1 MATNY
6 LFFSLQCPHS
16 RQLLQK
22 LKGHPICQGINF
34 VNIDD
39 PRVNVPAFVQVV
51 PTLFIASLKKVI
63 TDGELINW
71 VDNMVGGSNPPR
83 GSSLSPNQT
92 PQMHHPQ
99 QSNTISISSITGDDS
114 ILPFVGSE
122 MLGGSSMASY
132 SFIDDGAN
140 EQMGHNFGF
149 LDDRDTSKIPMITR
163 ADAANSNNNTP
174 GISGSRTGRNN
185 GIDKEYERMMSQRAA
200 DVPKPMAHMRM

>member
-39 PRVNVPAFVQVV
+39 PRVNVPSFIQVV
-51 PTLFIASLKKVI
+51 PTLYISSMKKVLS
-63 TDGELINW
+63 DGELINW
-71 VDNMVGGSNPPR
+71 VDNMVGGAAPPR
-83 GSSLSPNQT
+83 GSSLSPNQ
-92 PQMHHPQ
+92 QNMQ
-99 QSNTISISSITGDDS
+99 QPPSTISISSITGDEN

-149 LDDRDTSKIPMITR
+149 LDDRDASKIPMITR
-163 ADAANSNNNTP
+163 ADGVSSNNIP
-174 GISGSRTGRNN
+174 GNSGGRTGKNN
-185 GIDKEYERMMSQRAA
+185 GIDKDYERMMAQRAS
-200 DVPKPMAHMRM
+200 DVPKPMSHMRM